1 MRLAERLGRMDR
13 RLFAAVAGARLPG
26 LERVVPALSRAADN
40 SLLWAG
46 IAGALAVSGRRPLRR
61 AATRGLLAVSLASP
75 LVNLVGKQ
83 AFRRSRPSAE
93 GLPLARLVKMPLSAS
108 FPSGHSAS
116 AAAFAAAVAMEA
128 PRAVA
133 VPVGLLAAGVCFSR
147 VYTGVHYPGD
157 VLAGAA
163 VGVAAGAITLRLWPE
178 AAEAG
183 RARAAVTAPPVPL
196 DPEGEGVVAV
206 VDEGAGPGRG
216 AGAAEAG
223 TRTADVL
230 RAALPRAE
238 IREPGPGDDLGE
250 VVRQAA
256 SRAKVLA
263 VAGDDALV
271 SRAAGQVARTATP
284 LLVVPSGPPGD
295 FARALGVL
303 TADEAVAAYRS
314 GDLVSVD
321 VGEAAGRTFVDS
333 ASLGVYP
340 EVLAGRERRRGRI
353 GKWPA
358 LLWAMAEVLGRD
370 DARPV
375 DLVVDGVPRRAWLVF
390 VGNCRYEVRGA
401 APTRRER
408 LEDGL
413 LDVRILTAADRLPRV
428 RALISVLTGRFKL
441 SRHYRQWQADTL
453 RISSPSGR
461 LRIACDGEVFTAAG
475 EVRFTKRPRSL
486 LVLRPVD

>member
-1 MRLAERLGRMDR
+1 MRWAERLSRMDR

-26 LERVVPALSRAADN
+26 FERVVPALSRAADN

-83 AFRRSRPSAE
+83 AFRRRRPSAE
-93 GLPLARLVKMPLSAS
+93 GLPLARLVRMPLSAS

-116 AAAFAAAVAMEA
+116 AAAFAAAVAVEA

-157 VLAGAA
+157 VLAGVA
-163 VGVAAGAITLRLWPE
+163 VGVAAGALTLRLWPE

-183 RARAAVTAPPVPL
+183 RARAAVTAPPVRL
-196 DPEGEGVVAV
+196 DPQGEGLVAV
-206 VDEGAGPGRG
+206 VDEGAGTGAAQ
-216 AGAAEAG
+216 AGARA
-223 TRTADVL
+223 ADVL

-250 VVRQAA
+250 VVRRAA
-256 SRAKVLA
+256 SQAKVLA
-263 VAGDDALV
+263 VAGGDALV
-271 SRAAGQVARTATP
+271 SRAAGQVAQTATP

-370 DARPV
+370 ARPV
-375 DLVVDGVPRRAWLVF
+375 DLVVDGVPRRVWLVF

-413 LDVRILTAADRLPRV
+413 LDIRILAAADRLPRARV
-428 RALISVLTGRFKL
+428 FLSVLTGRFKL

-453 RISSPSGR
+453 RVSAPSGGR
-461 LRIACDGEVFTAAG
+461 LRLACDGEVFTVSG
-475 EVRFTKRPRSL
+475 EVEFTKRPRSL
-486 LVLRPVD
+486 LVFRPAE